1 MSFAFQY
8 AIVNVPWPFVEHQ
21 EHQEHQEQQEQP
33 TTERRTQNVDSSTRR
48 DTCQLRRG
56 EIVPINPDTESPRTH
71 RMPVEMQRRPE
82 RSNDVISTKHH
93 EAIKMDILN
102 NIL

>member
-1 MSFAFQY
+1 MIQL
-8 AIVNVPWPFVEHQ
+8 AIREDSRCTSTNPTKPTRTNETLH
-21 EHQEHQEQQEQP
+21 QEQP

-102 NIL
+102 NVL